1 MQFDDGEVLQG
12 LDENWTF
19 MGANAMEWAC
29 GLVVFLLISLFA
41 DSPARAMPFMLL
53 GWILT
58 TTTLAAL
65 RRSFPD
71 EERGVRNAV
80 ATSCGFPPPGIPL
93 PSSLQP
99 VWSGAPI
106 KKVPDNWKFKQ
117 LGFDQIFPSFERQF
131 TEAVELVDPNEKKG
145 KKSK

>member
-1 MQFDDGEVLQG
+1 MKFDDGEVLQG

-53 GWILT
+53 GWVLT
-58 TTTLAAL
+58 TTTLAGL

-71 EERGVRNAV
+71 QERGVRNAV
-80 ATSCGFPPPGIPL
+80 STACGFPPPGIPA
-93 PSSLQP
+93 PSRLQP
-99 VWSGAPI
+99 IWSGCPVR
-106 KKVPDNWKFKQ
+106 KVDEKSKFVE
-117 LGFDQIFPSFERQF
+117 LGLDKMFPSFERDLRDA
-131 TEAVELVDPNEKKG
+131 E
-145 KKSK
+145 

>member
-1 MQFDDGEVLQG
+1 MRFDDGEVLQG

-53 GWILT
+53 GWVLT
-58 TTTLAAL
+58 TVTLAGL
-65 RRSFPD
+65 RKSFPD

-80 ATSCGFPPPGIPL
+80 ATACGFPPPGIPM
-93 PSSLQP
+93 PSALQP
-99 VWSGAPI
+99 IWSGAPLRSI
-106 KKVPDNWKFKQ
+106 PQKSRFVA
-117 LGFDQIFPSFERQF
+117 LGLDDMFSTFERQF
-131 TEAVELVDPNEKKG
+131 TDPQDMQEG
-145 KKSK
+145 KK

>member
-1 MQFDDGEVLQG
+1 MDNGEVLPG

-53 GWILT
+53 GWVLT
-58 TTTLAAL
+58 TVTLAGL
-65 RRSFPD
+65 RKSFPD
-71 EERGVRNAV
+71 EERGVRNALST
-80 ATSCGFPPPGIPL
+80 ACGFPPPGIPA

-99 VWSGAPI
+99 IWSGAQLREIPT
-106 KKVPDNWKFKQ
+106 NTKFYE
-117 LGFDQIFPSFERQF
+117 LGLHSMFPTFQRQY
-131 TEAVELVDPNEKKG
+131 TEAEELA
-145 KKSK
+145 

>member
-1 MQFDDGEVLQG
+1 MRFDDGEVLQG

-53 GWILT
+53 GWVLT
-58 TTTLAAL
+58 TVTLAGL
-65 RRSFPD
+65 RKSFPD

-80 ATSCGFPPPGIPL
+80 STACGFPPPGIPM
-93 PSSLQP
+93 PSALQP
-99 VWSGAPI
+99 IWSGAPLRAVP
-106 KKVPDNWKFKQ
+106 KKTKFVQ
-117 LGFDQIFPSFERQF
+117 LGLDQMFSTFERQF
-131 TEAVELVDPNEKKG
+131 TDPPDMNEKK
-145 KKSK
+145 

>member
-1 MQFDDGEVLQG
+1 MQFDNGEVLQG

-19 MGANAMEWAC
+19 MGGNAMEWAC

-58 TTTLAAL
+58 TTTLASL

-71 EERGVRNAV
+71 QERGVRNAV
-80 ATSCGFPPPGIPL
+80 ATACGFPPPGIPL

-99 VWSGAPI
+99 VWSGAPSRAI
-106 KKVPDNWKFKQ
+106 NPKSKFAE
-117 LGFDQIFPSFERQF
+117 LGLDKIFPSFQRQF
-131 TEAVELVDPNEKKG
+131 EEAVELNQG
-145 KKSK
+145 

>member
-1 MQFDDGEVLQG
+1 MQFDNGEVLQG

-19 MGANAMEWAC
+19 MGGNAMEWAC

-58 TTTLAAL
+58 TTTLASL

-71 EERGVRNAV
+71 QERGVRNAV
-80 ATSCGFPPPGIPL
+80 ATACGFPPPGIPL

-99 VWSGAPI
+99 VWSGAPAR
-106 KKVPDNWKFKQ
+106 KVNPKSKFAELGLEQ
-117 LGFDQIFPSFERQF
+117 LFPTFQRQF
-131 TEAVELVDPNEKKG
+131 EEAEELAG
-145 KKSK
+145 KK

>member
-1 MQFDDGEVLQG
+1 MQFDNGEVLQG

-19 MGANAMEWAC
+19 MGGNAMEWAC

-58 TTTLAAL
+58 TTTLASL

-71 EERGVRNAV
+71 QERGVRNAV
-80 ATSCGFPPPGIPL
+80 ATACGFPPPGIPM

-99 VWSGAPI
+99 VWSGSPAREVNP
-106 KKVPDNWKFKQ
+106 KSKFIQ
-117 LGFDQIFPSFERQF
+117 LGLNQLFPSFNRQYE
-131 TEAVELVDPNEKKG
+131 EAPEL
-145 KKSK
+145 SK

>member
-1 MQFDDGEVLQG
+1 MKFDDGEVLQG

-58 TTTLAAL
+58 TTTLAGL

-71 EERGVRNAV
+71 QERGVRNAV
-80 ATSCGFPPPGIPL
+80 ATACGFPPPGIPL
-93 PSSLQP
+93 PSALQP
-99 VWSGAPI
+99 LWSGSP
-106 KKVPDNWKFKQ
+106 KKSVSPGSKYVQ
-117 LGFDQIFPSFERQF
+117 LGLDNMFPSFERDF
-131 TEAVELVDPNEKKG
+131 READD
-145 KKSK
+145 